1 MNKQKKMYIKEHN
14 LDSGLMVAVCD
25 TELIGKHFVDGNL
38 NLKVTEGFYKGDEA
52 TEREVIASL
61 KHATI
66 ANLVGKR
73 AIKCAVDNNFIG
85 DANVIFVDGVP
96 HAQMVKF

>member
-1 MNKQKKMYIKEHN
+1 VSKQKEMYIKEHN

-25 TELIGKHFVDGNL
+25 TELVGKCFVDGE
-38 NLKVTEGFYKGDEA
+38 LKLEITEGFYKGEEV

-61 KHATI
+61 KLATI

-73 AIKCAVDNNFIG
+73 AIKCAVDNNFIA

>member
-1 MNKQKKMYIKEHN
+1 
-14 LDSGLMVAVCD
+14 
-25 TELIGKHFVDGNL
+25 
-38 NLKVTEGFYKGDEA
+38 
-52 TEREVIASL
+52 L

-73 AIKCAVDNNFIG
+73 AIKCAVDNNFID
-85 DANVIFVDGVP
+85 DANVISVDGVP

>member
-1 MNKQKKMYIKEHN
+1 MTKQKEMYIKEHN
-14 LDSGLMVAVCD
+14 LDAGLLVAVCD
-25 TELIGKHFVDGNL
+25 MELIGKSFVDGNL
-38 NLKVTEGFYKGDEA
+38 NLKVTEGFYKGEEA

-61 KHATI
+61 KLATI

-73 AIKCAVDNNFIG
+73 AIKCAIANNFIA